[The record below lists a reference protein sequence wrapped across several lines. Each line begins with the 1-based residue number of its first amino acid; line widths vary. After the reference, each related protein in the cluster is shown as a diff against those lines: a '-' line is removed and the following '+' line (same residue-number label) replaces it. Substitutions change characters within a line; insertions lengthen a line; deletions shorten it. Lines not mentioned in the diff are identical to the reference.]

1 VWFTVEVLSDTE
13 ATCFLEYTALLDS
26 TVVEVKALGVIEVME
41 TKLTV
46 VEKPLIQSWSQPSLS
61 TLILQG
67 QNLG

>member
-1 VWFTVEVLSDTE
+1 MWFTVEVLSDTE